1 MFRRVLLPTDGSDV
15 SIAAADAAITIAK
28 WAGAPL
34 QAVYVVEPY
43 PFTGVGYARQ
53 EGLDAYLAA
62 SRQTATQAFERIVQ
76 AAAERG
82 VQCETL
88 VVEHAQAAAGIISAA
103 ESTGANLIAMGSHGR
118 SGVAKLLL
126 GSVAMKV
133 LQLSPIPVMVIK

>member
-1 MFRRVLLPTDGSDV
+1 
-15 SIAAADAAITIAK
+15 
-28 WAGAPL
+28 
-34 QAVYVVEPY
+34 
-43 PFTGVGYARQ
+43 
-53 EGLDAYLAA
+53 LDAYLAA

-76 AAAERG
+76 AAAARG